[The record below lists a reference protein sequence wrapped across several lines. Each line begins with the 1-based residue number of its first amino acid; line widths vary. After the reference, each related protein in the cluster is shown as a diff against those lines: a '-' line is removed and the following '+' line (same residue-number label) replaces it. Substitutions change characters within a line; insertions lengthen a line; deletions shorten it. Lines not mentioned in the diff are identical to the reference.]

1 MKDVFYTL
9 LVVWVVWRIIDGLN
23 ASRIRT
29 RNNQPSSAGKEGET
43 TISYMPPSAERIKKK
58 SPDDGEYVDYEEV
71 K

>member
-9 LVVWVVWRIIDGLN
+9 LVIWVVWRIIDGLN
-23 ASRIRT
+23 AART
-29 RNNQPSSAGKEGET
+29 RSRNQQASSNGREGET
-43 TISYMPPSAERIKKK
+43 TISYTPPERTKKK